1 MQSLYPPINQGKAL
15 HGVSYNPINQCK
27 AFFIPL
33 TRTKPYMVEP
43 IIPLT
48 NAKVCVIP
56 LTSARKPYM
65 VEPLPGVFLSLC
77 IGKIG
82 FVLVHLHQF
91 LHTCTGTQ
99 GKTKPL
105 QHCLAICLHR
115 FKPIKLCQVFTT
127 TYFSVSVPPH
137 VTTGAHKRSQSFC
150 QKCRWKVT
158 AKHTYTLR
166 TVSYTHL
173 TLPTKVNV

>member
-1 MQSLYPPINQGKAL
+1 MVEPIIPLTRAKVFILPLTRGKAL

-33 TRTKPYMVEP
+33 TRTKPHMVEP

-105 QHCLAICLHR
+105 
-115 FKPIKLCQVFTT
+115 
-127 TYFSVSVPPH
+127 
-137 VTTGAHKRSQSFC
+137 
-150 QKCRWKVT
+150 
-158 AKHTYTLR
+158 
-166 TVSYTHL
+166 
-173 TLPTKVNV
+173 